1 MREGRW
7 KRRSFYFAAIAVPSD
22 SGYNQ
27 IVGMFIDLDPDGHYS
42 PFFWESPATAI
53 TGLFLC
59 AIVVYNG
66 FACIRALLTDAV
78 GA

>member
-1 MREGRW
+1 MSQGRW
-7 KRRSFYFAAIAVPSD
+7 KRRSFSFAAVAVPSD

-42 PFFWESPATAI
+42 PFFWESPVIAVM
-53 TGLFLC
+53 GLFLSAMVC
-59 AIVVYNG
+59 YNG